1 MINNIWQKSVCYGCS
16 DAHHRWLHLRGR
28 RHPGFSTHSFLIFW
42 VPELHSTTS
51 VKLTWNI
58 IQDGG
63 WTGVSPVQ
71 EGIHTSCRGS
81 LPRSWASMA
90 FTTSGILFAAP
101 SPLSIPLGDISEQN
115 ELTLKWGKHCRAE
128 NTTWGTDAIST
139 RLQRHL
145 AVKNC
150 PRPSKSQP
158 QVLQNSCIS
167 CSGAWDPNGLYFQH
181 HTRRLGETPQI
192 YRFFFTRFLL
202 AILEINN
209 TGCCLK
215 PNIKTWYLVVRKN
228 MYLAF
233 AGKVI
238 RFAFVYG
245 VCDHAGQ
252 KVPLAAAAT

>member
-63 WTGVSPVQ
+63 WTGVSPDQ

-101 SPLSIPLGDISEQN
+101 SLLSIPLGDISEQN
-115 ELTLKWGKHCRAE
+115 ELTLKWE
-128 NTTWGTDAIST
+128 NT
-139 RLQRHL
+139 
-145 AVKNC
+145 
-150 PRPSKSQP
+150 
-158 QVLQNSCIS
+158 
-167 CSGAWDPNGLYFQH
+167 
-181 HTRRLGETPQI
+181 
-192 YRFFFTRFLL
+192 
-202 AILEINN
+202 
-209 TGCCLK
+209 
-215 PNIKTWYLVVRKN
+215 
-228 MYLAF
+228 
-233 AGKVI
+233 
-238 RFAFVYG
+238 
-245 VCDHAGQ
+245 AGQ
-252 KVPLAAAAT
+252 KTRHEARMLFLRDYSVIWRSRIALDRARVNPKSCKVLAFLVLVLEIPMDCIFSATLDDSEEHHKFTDFSSLGSSLLFWK